1 MSQEANG
8 FEPDESTPSY
18 SVSLRS
24 ILILFYI
31 CAYVFQALLLGFL
44 TEMFYAFL
52 KILGLSL
59 CLMREPNCVLAV
71 FRIHKLQTCFNRHAG
86 VPLNVHPLCLEG
98 KILSFS
104 GHTT

>member
-44 TEMFYAFL
+44 TEMFLHFL
-52 KILGLSL
+52 K
-59 CLMREPNCVLAV
+59 
-71 FRIHKLQTCFNRHAG
+71 F
-86 VPLNVHPLCLEG
+86 
-98 KILSFS
+98 
-104 GHTT
+104 